1 MIGIHIKLFL
11 KDLNKNILRNCANEV
26 ICPFAGGVRNCTDCL
41 LKNYADRIEA
51 VKKRERA
58 ISNAL
63 LAIKGKMIPHPD
75 PENAP
80 PPYPGN
86 AAALRNCDVGTAEE
100 QYRRFRTMCDSKDAK
115 QCSTCMFRQNC
126 YTSRDK
132 CFARWA
138 QLPYEAEKKGG
149 VE

>member
-1 MIGIHIKLFL
+1 MSEASDSKIETLDDITEMLRGVARFIDKTECRASGN
-11 KDLNKNILRNCANEV
+11 DLRIW
-26 ICPFAGGVRNCTDCL
+26 
-41 LKNYADRIEA
+41 ADRIDA
-51 VKKRERA
+51 AAKRERA

-80 PPYPGN
+80 PLYPGN